1 MIILTEFSEPSPSWI
16 WRGGSAA
23 SRRRKSVSLGGP
35 LRQRATTDLLRFPSL
50 WHLCLLDGGERRW
63 ETVVNLLKAI
73 KPECLPLH
81 LRPFVQESFGG
92 WGRVARFSSLRN
104 YTSDHLPVVGAC
116 LSWKTILLWV
126 VWGWTRK
133 TTKASPVTVDSMS
146 CYYGFIFQVMAVV
159 GGEKPFFAPGESSAR
174 CLFFN

>member
-63 ETVVNLLKAI
+63 ETVVNLLKAF

-92 WGRVARFSSLRN
+92 WGRVARFSTSL
-104 YTSDHLPVVGAC
+104 
-116 LSWKTILLWV
+116 LLV
-126 VWGWTRK
+126 RVCREKRSFCGWFEVEQER
-133 TTKASPVTVDSMS
+133 P
-146 CYYGFIFQVMAVV
+146 Q
-159 GGEKPFFAPGESSAR
+159 R
-174 CLFFN
+174 LHR